1 MRTKIFSLL
10 LALVLCI
17 GVFALPM
24 TAYAA
29 PAENSTEATE
39 PAAQPEATEPTV
51 QPEASEPTEDDE
63 SGGESSIMDE
73 LFAAML
79 QGAFTPDG
87 TGSILDYDVNYD
99 EDKQFYTITTAA
111 GNIFYL
117 IIDGKREDNNVYFLN
132 AVTEQD
138 LMALAEKAETGTVSG
153 IPSAATCGCE
163 TKCVEGAVN
172 TECSV
177 CKSDMSKCAGT
188 AAQAEPEEPGEK
200 QDMAGTIGMIVFIVI
215 GVAAVA
221 GVGYYVKIVRPKK
234 QAADEDEFETED
246 YGEGFDPDA
255 EFAEPGYLEEG
266 SEDADLSDDDEE
278 E

>member
-39 PAAQPEATEPTV
+39 PATQPEATEPTA
-51 QPEASEPTEDDE
+51 QPEASEPSEDDE

-87 TGSILDYDVNYD
+87 TGSILDYDINYD

-117 IIDGKREDNNVYFLN
+117 IIDGKREENNVYFLN

-138 LMALAEKAETGTVSG
+138 LMALAEKAENGTVSG
-153 IPSAATCGCE
+153 IPSATTCNCE
-163 TKCVEGAVN
+163 TKCAAGTVN
-172 TECSV
+172 SECPV
-177 CKSDMSKCAGT
+177 CKSDMSKCTGT
-188 AAQAEPEEPGEK
+188 AAQAEPEKPGEK

-221 GVGYYVKIVRPKK
+221 GIGYYVKIVRPKK
-234 QAADEDEFETED
+234 LAADEDEFETED

-255 EFAEPGYLEEG
+255 EFAESGYLEEG
-266 SEDADLSDDDEE
+266 SEDADLSDDSEDE
-278 E
+278 

>member
-1 MRTKIFSLL
+1 MRTKTLSLL
-10 LALVLCI
+10 LALMLCI
-17 GVFALPM
+17 GAFALPM

-29 PAENSTEATE
+29 PATESTETTEQTAATE
-39 PAAQPEATEPTV
+39 PVATTEP
-51 QPEASEPTEDDE
+51 AEDDASDDTDG
-63 SGGESSIMDE
+63 SGETSLMDE

-79 QGAFTPDG
+79 AGAFTPDG
-87 TGSILDYDVNYD
+87 TGSILDYDINYD
-99 EDKQFYTITTAA
+99 EDKQFYTITTEA

-138 LMALAEKAETGTVSG
+138 LMALAEKSDSGTTVSG
-153 IPSAATCGCE
+153 ISTPATCSCE
-163 TKCVEGAVN
+163 SKCEAGAVN

-177 CKSDMSKCAGT
+177 CKNDLTGCT
-188 AAQAEPEEPGEK
+188 AAAQEEPAGSGDK
-200 QDMAGTIGMIVFIVI
+200 QDMAGTIGTVIFIVI

-234 QAADEDEFETED
+234 QAADEDEFEIED

-255 EFAEPGYLEEG
+255 EYASPDFY
-266 SEDADLSDDDEE
+266 EDGGEDPDLADDDEE
-278 E
+278 